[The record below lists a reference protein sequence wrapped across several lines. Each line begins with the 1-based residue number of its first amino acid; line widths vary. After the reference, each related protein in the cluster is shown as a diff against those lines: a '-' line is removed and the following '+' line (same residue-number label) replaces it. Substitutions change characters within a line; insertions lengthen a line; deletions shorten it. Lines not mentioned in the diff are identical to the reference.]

1 MSSPIKVAVTG
12 GSGHLG
18 MSLIE
23 LLLKQGFLVKAL
35 YHSFLPPTKND
46 NLTWV
51 KGDIKTSKSAK
62 LLLDECTH
70 VVHCASVVSVEDQF
84 EKRVFD
90 TNINGTQNIIEA
102 CLAENI
108 TRLIHISSSHAV
120 LEPKHNEIFDE
131 SRPYKTQNDYTYP
144 WSKAKAEQLV
154 INAIGNG
161 LNAIILR
168 PTSIVGPPDSRPSLM
183 GKILFDM
190 ANGKIPAITS
200 GGYDIVDVR
209 DLSQTI
215 INSFSNGRSGEIYN
229 TGGAFVP
236 VNKLAQFSNPERKPI
251 KVSLDILLF
260 IYPFIKI
267 YKRFFKIPWPITKQ
281 SLLALK
287 NAPKRVDSSKAKKE
301 LNHTCRPIEET
312 IENLLTWNK
321 KEEENE

>member
-18 MSLIE
+18 TSLIE
-23 LLLKQGFLVKAL
+23 LLLNQGFPVKAL
-35 YHSFLPPTKND
+35 YHSFLPPTKNN

-70 VVHCASVVSVEDQF
+70 VVHCASVVSVEDRF
-84 EKRVFD
+84 EKHVFD
-90 TNINGTQNIIEA
+90 TNVNGTQNIIEA

-120 LEPKHNEIFDE
+120 IEPKHNEIFDE
-131 SRPYKTQNDYTYP
+131 SRPYKMQNDYTYP

-154 INAIGNG
+154 INAVDNG

-190 ANGKIPAITS
+190 ANSSMPCCKSSAVVLLEIF
-200 GGYDIVDVR
+200 
-209 DLSQTI
+209 LS
-215 INSFSNGRSGEIYN
+215 
-229 TGGAFVP
+229 P
-236 VNKLAQFSNPERKPI
+236 
-251 KVSLDILLF
+251 LLF
-260 IYPFIKI
+260 DFIY
-267 YKRFFKIPWPITKQ
+267 RF
-281 SLLALK
+281 
-287 NAPKRVDSSKAKKE
+287 E
-301 LNHTCRPIEET
+301 LNYSCLVHPFSLSPLPYT
-312 IENLLTWNK
+312 IFFC
-321 KEEENE
+321 